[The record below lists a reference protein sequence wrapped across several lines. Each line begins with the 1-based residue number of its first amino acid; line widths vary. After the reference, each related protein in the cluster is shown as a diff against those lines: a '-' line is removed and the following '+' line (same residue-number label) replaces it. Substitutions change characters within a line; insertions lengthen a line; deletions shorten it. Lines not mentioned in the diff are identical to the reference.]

1 MINDPRMVQ
10 VELVPNK
17 QIDVINVQVWS
28 NEAYESVEHRVMVNT
43 EKERYSIPYFFNP
56 AHYTMVEPLEELTN
70 EQSPPKYK
78 TYSWGKFMSNRKLS
92 NFKKLNVENIQ
103 ISHFRISELADKLEG
118 ALSINNN

>member
-1 MINDPRMVQ
+1 MIRKGTVRI
-10 VELVPNK
+10 ELVPK

-28 NEAYESVEHRVMVNT
+28 NEAYESVEHRVMVNS

-78 TYSWGKFMSNRKLS
+78 TYNWGKFFSTRKLS

-103 ISHFRISELADKLEG
+103 IAHFRISELADKLEG
-118 ALSINNN
+118 ALSINKN